1 MKKKIV
7 KSIGVLLFLIIGVLV
22 AAPFLLK
29 NKISEIIKAKVNN
42 NINAEFDFSEADLS
56 LFANFPKAKVTLKNI
71 VLINKAPF
79 AGDTLFASQQ
89 VALKMSIS
97 ELFKGVN
104 EPIKINSLTV
114 DTMLVNIQ
122 VDANEN
128 ANYDIAKKGVAT
140 EEEVADT
147 EESNFIFDLDFYAIS
162 NGKIIYSDM
171 STGMRFEL
179 NDMQHSGNGEFS
191 TGVSQLDT
199 KTRALVSFEMDSTH
213 YFNRNKIELN
223 ALIGI
228 DLEENKYSFLKNN
241 AVINQLPLVF
251 DGFIKLND
259 DNQEVAINFKT
270 PSSDFKN
277 FLGVIPEVYSKNIEM
292 VKTTGNF
299 SIIGKFNGIV
309 DENHIPKFSIQI
321 DSDNA
326 SFKYPDLPKIVKNVR
341 IDIDI
346 LNTTGIVEDTYVDIK
361 KLSFMIDEDT
371 FNMVYKITNLLGNTK
386 VDAKINGIMNL
397 ANIAKAYPVP
407 SDLNLKGILKADI
420 ATLFD
425 MTSIESE
432 KYENTKTTGKL
443 NLKDFEYASGE
454 IPNPVKINSTTVTF
468 NPKTVTLNEFNGE
481 TGRTDFNAKGTI
493 DNLLGFLFND
503 EKVKGDFSLQS
514 NTFDLGD
521 FMVEE
526 VVEGDN
532 PNQTTEPSESQEKI
546 KIPSFLDC
554 TIKASA
560 NTVYYDNLILKN
572 VTGNLLIKEEKAI
585 LTNMSSSLF
594 DGKLSFNGEVSTK
607 NDVPT
612 FAMKLGMDSFKM
624 GETLKA
630 MEMFNVLAPI
640 ATALKGKLNSDIEIS
655 GKLNDDFTPNL
666 STISGNVLAELLTT
680 KIDTKNAKILTGL
693 TDKLSFINLNKLD
706 LRGLKTMLSFK
717 DGKVQVKPFT
727 IKYQDI
733 DINISGNHTFD
744 KKLNYKASID
754 VPAKYLGTEIRNL
767 IAKIGD
773 DSLLDLK
780 IPVSANIGG
789 LYSNPEIKTDISSG
803 VKLITKKLIAIEKQ
817 KLLAKGK
824 EKVTSLISD
833 ILGGNSS
840 SSDSTKSETK
850 NDIKEVLGSLLG
862 GSKKVKDSTVAKK
875 DTVVSKNEKLKD
887 AATNIL
893 GGFFR
898 NKKKKDTVN

>member
-1 MKKKIV
+1 MKKKIS
-7 KSIGVLLFLIIGVLV
+7 KIIGVLLFLIVGVLV

-29 NKISEIIKAKVNN
+29 NKIAEIIKAKVNS
-42 NINAEFDFSEADLS
+42 NINADFDFSEADLS

-71 VLINKAPF
+71 SLINKAPF

-89 VALKMSIS
+89 VTLKMSIR

-104 EPIKINSLTV
+104 EPIKINSLTI
-114 DTMLVNIQ
+114 DNMLVNIQ

-128 ANYDIAKKGVAT
+128 ANYDIAKKGVAA
-140 EEEVADT
+140 EEESADT

-162 NGKIIYSDM
+162 NGKIIYKDV

-191 TGVSQLDT
+191 AGVSQLDT
-199 KTRALVSFEMDSTH
+199 KTTALVSFEMDSTH

-292 VKTTGNF
+292 VKTTGDF

-326 SFKYPDLPKIVKNVR
+326 SFKYPDLPKTVKNVR
-341 IDIDI
+341 IDIDV
-346 LNTTGIVEDTYVDIK
+346 LNTTGIVEDTYIDIK
-361 KLSFMIDEDT
+361 KLSFMIDTDT
-371 FNMVYKITNLLGNTK
+371 FNMVSKITDLFGNTK
-386 VDAKINGIMNL
+386 VDARLNGIMNL

-420 ATLFD
+420 ATSFD
-425 MTSIESE
+425 MTSIENE
-432 KYENTKTTGKL
+432 QYENTKTTGKL
-443 NLKDFEYASGE
+443 NLKDFEYASRE
-454 IPNPVKINSTTVTF
+454 IPNPVRISSTTVTF
-468 NPKTVTLNEFNGE
+468 NPKTVTLNEFSGE

-503 EKVKGDFSLQS
+503 EKVKGDFSLRS

-532 PNQTTEPSESQEKI
+532 ANQTTEPGESQEKI

-560 NTVYYDNLILKN
+560 NTVYYDNLVLKN
-572 VTGNLLIKEEKAI
+572 VTGNLHIKEEKAI

-666 STISGNVLAELLTT
+666 STISGNVLAELLAT
-680 KIDTKNAKILTGL
+680 KIDAKNAKILTGL
-693 TDKLSFINLNKLD
+693 TDKLDFINLDKLD

-717 DGKVQVKPFT
+717 DGKVQIKPFT

-733 DINISGNHTFD
+733 DINISGSHTFD

-754 VPAKYLGTEIRNL
+754 VPAKYLGTEITNL

-817 KLLAKGK
+817 KLLVKGK

-850 NDIKEVLGSLLG
+850 NDIKEVLGSILG
-862 GSKKVKDSTVAKK
+862 GSKKVNDSTVAKK
-875 DTVVSKNEKLKD
+875 DTVASKNEKLKD